1 MKLHSLSKADHCF
14 LPCMKSKENM
24 GRYVEIKK
32 IDATTTEYYYSVMS
46 PDYPHVPMFYIGIN
60 PTETRVRLY
69 KNLVNK
75 QLECEILIDQY
86 EASQL
91 PSWIPSFLAY
101 TTLKKVREAI
111 EENQFSDYIS
121 FQS

>member
-1 MKLHSLSKADHCF
+1 
-14 LPCMKSKENM
+14 M

-32 IDATTTEYYYSVMS
+32 IEATPTEYYYSVMS

-60 PTETRVRLY
+60 PIEKSIRLY
-69 KNLVNK
+69 KDLADK

-101 TTLKKVREAI
+101 ATLKKVRQAI
-111 EENQFSDYIS
+111 EDNQFSDYIS